1 MHVRARVCA
10 CVRKRKGK
18 AGGREGKR
26 EADKTDTGC
35 VGASRAVSRNQGMR
49 AVCFLKRK

>member
-1 MHVRARVCA
+1 MRVPV
-10 CVRKRKGK
+10 CVRKRRGK

-35 VGASRAVSRNQGMR
+35 VGASGAVSRNHGMW

>member
-1 MHVRARVCA
+1 MHVCARVCA

-26 EADKTDTGC
+26 EADKTDMGC
-35 VGASRAVSRNQGMR
+35 VGASGAVTRTRG
-49 AVCFLKRK
+49 